1 MRRLR
6 LLSVV
11 VPCYN
16 EQEVIRASHERLARI
31 LDGLVAAG
39 RCAGYELLYVDD
51 GSVDGTLGVLAELF
65 HEHPQVRVLS
75 LRRNFGL
82 QAAITAGL
90 AYAAGDAVVTIDA
103 DLQDP
108 PEKIGELVAH
118 YEAGYGLVLGIREE
132 RSTDTLSKKFFAEN
146 YYRIMKWMGVDIVH
160 NHGDFRL
167 MDRSLVDDFNK
178 LPERCRFV
186 RAMILRLESRY
197 AKVYYSRE
205 ARTAGVT
212 KFTRKV
218 MVGFSLD
225 GLVSFSTTPLRLAS
239 VLGGAMCLLSVV
251 GIVWAIYIKIS
262 QNVVK
267 GWASVLLP
275 MLAIGGLQ
283 LFMLG
288 VLGEYVGRLFVEV
301 KQRPIYVVREELS
314 HAAGESPGAE
324 RNRGEDARAEMS

>member
-1 MRRLR
+1 MRRLG

-16 EQEVIRASHERLARI
+16 EQEVVRDSHQRLARI
-31 LDGLVAAG
+31 LDELRADG
-39 RCAGYELLYVDD
+39 RCADYELLYVDD
-51 GSVDGTLGVLAELF
+51 GSSDGTLAVLKELF
-65 HEHPQVRVLS
+65 EASPRVRVLS

-90 AYAAGDAVVTIDA
+90 AYAAGEAVVTIDA

-108 PEKIGELVAH
+108 PEKIGELIAH
-118 YEAGYGLVLGIREE
+118 YERGYALVLGIRED
-132 RSTDTLSKKFFAEN
+132 RSTDTIWKKFFAEN
-146 YYRIMKWMGVDIVH
+146 YYRAMKWMGVEIVH

-167 MDRSLVDDFNK
+167 MDRMLVDDFNR

-197 AKVYYSRE
+197 AKVFYSRE
-205 ARTAGVT
+205 LRKAGVT
-212 KFTRKV
+212 KFTRRV
-218 MVGFSLD
+218 MIGFSLD
-225 GLVSFSTTPLRLAS
+225 GLISFSTAPLRFAS
-239 VLGGAMCLLSVV
+239 VLGGTMCLLSLA
-251 GIVWAIYIKIS
+251 GIAWAIYIKIS

-267 GWASVLLP
+267 GWASTLLP
-275 MLAIGGLQ
+275 LLAIGGLQ

-301 KQRPIYVVREELS
+301 KQRPVYLVREELR
-314 HAAGESPGAE
+314 HEEREAAAAE
-324 RNRGEDARAEMS
+324 RTRIDG